1 MKEMEIDY
9 TEYAVLLFE
18 KDVPEG
24 LKGYRSV
31 EIEGNTLI
39 FVPHNES
46 DAEIYK
52 HKRMKFKWSF
62 MYPALRKIIDEDW
75 EIKFENDSDWDQLQE
90 IEENTDTQL
99 DRLLKIAEYFKY
111 TYKDSDTNP
120 DPILLS
126 RLIIT
131 PRDSDYSFVFYYGET
146 INLENNSDDDI
157 KHLFEIIIMEMNSI

>member
-1 MKEMEIDY
+1 MEIDY

-24 LKGYRSV
+24 LKRYRSV
-31 EIEGNTLI
+31 KIEGNTLI
-39 FVPHNES
+39 FVPHDKS

-62 MYPALRKIIDEDW
+62 MHPVLRKIIDEDW

-90 IEENTDTQL
+90 IEENLYTQL

-111 TYKDSDTNP
+111 TYKDGDTNP

-131 PRDSDYSFVFYYGET
+131 PRDSDYSFIFYYGET
-146 INLENNSDDDI
+146 MNLENNSDEHI
-157 KHLFEIIIMEMNSI
+157 KHLFDIIIQQMDNI